1 MVNNKKSGTA
11 FEREFAQLL
20 AQHGFWVHLLKDN
33 HNGQP
38 FDVIAAK
45 DKRTYVFDC
54 KDCKN
59 GIFVLTRIEEN
70 QKLAMRLWQE
80 CGNRQ
85 GVFALRTPS
94 GIRMLPYTDAMDLIS
109 VGYTR
114 LAGIRIYE
122 HTETFEEWL
131 ENEDNDQ

>member
-1 MVNNKKSGTA
+1 MSNKSNGTA
-11 FEREFAQLL
+11 FEKEFAERL
-20 AQHGFWVHLLKDN
+20 AEHGFWAHLLKDN

-70 QKLAMRLWQE
+70 QKSAMQLWRE
-80 CGNRQ
+80 CGNREGMFVLQ
-85 GVFALRTPS
+85 LPS
-94 GIRMLPYTDAMDLIS
+94 GIRMLPYKTAMKLIEI
-109 VGYTR
+109 GFRR
-114 LAGIRIYE
+114 LSGHRLQE
-122 HTETFEEWL
+122 HTVTFEEWL
-131 ENEDNDQ
+131 ENESDNQ